1 MKQRLFSLLSFLL
14 LFLVTLACSLGGS
27 EGDDH
32 VDKGLEA
39 FEAEDYE
46 VAAQEFEQAIAK
58 GVNESE
64 LEEIYAALGN
74 SYLEL
79 EQYEQAIEAQKKA
92 LEINPDYYQ
101 SWVNL
106 GVVYRNMGDLDQAEA
121 SYNQALAIEPDY
133 AELHASLG
141 VLHIVRDEPEQAV
154 IALERAIDLDPQLA
168 VAHANIALAYAMVGR
183 FEEAEAALQQAT
195 ALGYQDSAV
204 IQERIDNLKALQ
216 Q

>member
-1 MKQRLFSLLSFLL
+1 MEKKLFSLLTFLL

-58 GVNESE
+58 GVNDSK
-64 LEEIYAALGN
+64 LEDIYAALGN

-79 EQYEQAIEAQKKA
+79 EQYEEAIEAQQKA
-92 LEINPDYYQ
+92 LEINPDHYQ

-106 GVVYRNMGDLDQAEA
+106 GVVYRLMGDLDQAEA
-121 SYNQALAIEPDY
+121 SYNKALAIEPDY

-141 VLHIVRDEPEQAV
+141 VLYIVKGEPEQAITTLEKA
-154 IALERAIDLDPQLA
+154 IALDPQLA
-168 VAHANIALAYAMVGR
+168 VSHANIALAYGMAGR

-195 ALGYQDSAV
+195 VLGYQESAV

-216 Q
+216 